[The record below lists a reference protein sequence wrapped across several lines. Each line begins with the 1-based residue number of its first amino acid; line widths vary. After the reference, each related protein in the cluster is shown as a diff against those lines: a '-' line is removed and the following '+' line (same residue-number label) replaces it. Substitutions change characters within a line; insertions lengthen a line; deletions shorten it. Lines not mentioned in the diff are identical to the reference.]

1 MSTKPWGGRFRDE
14 ADSGAEQ
21 YTASI
26 GFDRRL
32 YRDDIRGSVAHCR
45 MLVRQ
50 GIITAHEGDL
60 IEQGLTDVLR
70 EIEGGEF
77 SFSPALED
85 IHMAIEHRLIEKIGP
100 VGGKVHTG
108 RSRNDQVA
116 LDVRMFLRREI
127 FDVLN
132 GTAALQRAL
141 LEQARRNLHVVMP
154 SYTHLQHAQPILFS
168 HYLMAYFEML
178 RRDAERLMEC
188 RRRVNVMPLGAGAGA
203 GSGFPVDREGVAREL
218 GFPRIT
224 RNSLD
229 AVSDRDFVCEFCFA
243 SAMVMMHLSRLAH
256 DFILWSTEEF
266 GFIELPDP
274 FCTGS
279 SMMPQKKNADVLEL
293 VRGRTGRV
301 YGHLVGQLTVL
312 KGLPMTYNR
321 DLQED
326 KEALFDTVDVVKA
339 TVWIMAALVPK
350 IVILEERARRAA
362 GGFSTATDLA
372 DYLVERGIPFREAHE
387 IVGRIVRSCL
397 DEGITLMDMP
407 TQRLAQFSEQLGMD
421 AKRALEVDNSLKR
434 RDIPGGTA
442 PSRVQEAITEAER
455 YLEEHLQALRDAGA
469 SDECSQRI

>member
-1 MSTKPWGGRFRDE
+1 MSTKPWGGRFREE

-26 GFDRRL
+26 EFDRRL
-32 YRDDIRGSVAHCR
+32 YREDIRGSLAHCR

-50 GIITAHEGDL
+50 GIITAQEGDK
-60 IEQGLTDVLR
+60 IEQGLR
-70 EIEGGEF
+70 EILQEIEKGEF

-116 LDVRMFLRREI
+116 LDVRMFLCREI
-127 FDVLN
+127 LEVLN
-132 GTAALQRAL
+132 GIGALQSTL
-141 LEQARRNLHVVMP
+141 LEQARKNLHVVMP

-168 HYLMAYFEML
+168 HYLMAFFEML
-178 RRDAERLMEC
+178 RRDVERLTEC
-188 RRRVNVMPLGAGAGA
+188 LRRVNVMPLGAGALA

-218 GFPRIT
+218 GFPLIT

-229 AVSDRDFVCEFCFA
+229 AVSDRDFVCEFCFG
-243 SAMVMMHLSRLAH
+243 SALVMMHLSRLAH

-266 GFIELPDP
+266 GFIDLPES

-293 VRGRTGRV
+293 VRGRTGRI

-339 TVWIMAALVPK
+339 TVRIMAALVPR
-350 IVILEERARRAA
+350 IVIHEDRARRAA

-372 DYLVERGIPFREAHE
+372 DYLVERGVPFREAHE
-387 IVGRIVRSCL
+387 IVGKIVRSCL
-397 DEGITLMDMP
+397 EEGITLMDMP
-407 TQRLAQFSEQLGMD
+407 PHRLARFSEKLGMD
-421 AKRALEVDNSLKR
+421 AIRALEVDNSLQR

-442 PSRVQEAITEAER
+442 PSRVQEAIVEAER
-455 YLEEHLQALRDAGA
+455 YLEEQQQALRDAEA
-469 SDECSQRI
+469 SNEFSQGI